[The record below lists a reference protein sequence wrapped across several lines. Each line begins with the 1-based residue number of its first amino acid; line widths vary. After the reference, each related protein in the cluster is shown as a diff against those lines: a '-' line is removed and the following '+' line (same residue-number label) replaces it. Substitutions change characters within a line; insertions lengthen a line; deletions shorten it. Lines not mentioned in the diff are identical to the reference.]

1 MLSLLCLLFQTVLA
15 KALFDN
21 AAESPEELAFRKG
34 DILMVLEQEQEGGP
48 GWWLCSLHGRQGIA
62 PANRLRLLQT
72 AVPPNPGLDTC
83 RAPSMDSVNITPRQ
97 QAARS
102 NTVATDDGVYLSPQ
116 SMAEGLY
123 QSPGA
128 SAAPRAGEMWHM
140 EGGRPRSHSSS
151 GAHSRP
157 ERDIA
162 IAGRPRS
169 PSVRGRGGVE
179 NDSLYQTPTGLS
191 PLTAQY
197 HRSQEVLSS
206 ESVYLTPSS
215 VPRAGVAPESQ
226 GETSYLMQRD
236 SGGQGNSEGCYLV
249 PRAATTAM
257 SNEDL
262 YQTPT
267 GGVVVAAPT
276 SGASGLSVSPHSKAT
291 LEAPNMY
298 QTPTPPGGSRTS
310 PKEPSLPN
318 SSSASAAGHNL
329 KPSLATANSSP
340 RPQAKGV
347 SKDLDNMGVP
357 STPPGARGKLVAGGR
372 GSPLLVRIGK
382 GGSPGSPNFGR
393 KPPPPA
399 PPVRGVTK
407 KSTTPPTP
415 APKPA
420 LPVNLA
426 ALKQPQAPD
435 EGLKMAP
442 VTRDENNKEGLI
454 QDKSRMKDP
463 EVQMVTPKVEDKV
476 QQDSNSDKLQDQVSM
491 RLCLEEREDVTVCIT
506 PLREKSGV
514 NC

>member
-1 MLSLLCLLFQTVLA
+1 
-15 KALFDN
+15 
-21 AAESPEELAFRKG
+21 
-34 DILMVLEQEQEGGP
+34 MVLEQEQEGGP

-72 AVPPNPGLDTC
+72 AAPSMPGMDTC
-83 RAPSMDSVNITPRQ
+83 RAPSMDSVNIAPRQ

-102 NTVATDDGVYLSPQ
+102 DTVATDDGVYLSPQ

-151 GAHSRP
+151 GTHSRP

-162 IAGRPRS
+162 MAGRPRS
-169 PSVRGRGGVE
+169 PSVRGRGVE

-215 VPRAGVAPESQ
+215 VPRASVAPETQ
-226 GETSYLMQRD
+226 GETSYLMQRE

-249 PRAATTAM
+249 PRAAITAM

-267 GGVVVAAPT
+267 GGVVVAAPISGT
-276 SGASGLSVSPHSKAT
+276 SVLSVSPHAKVT
-291 LEAPNMY
+291 QDTPNMY

-310 PKEPSLPN
+310 PKDPSLPI
-318 SSSASAAGHNL
+318 SSSASASGHNHKL
-329 KPSLATANSSP
+329 SPATTNGSP

-347 SKDLDNMGVP
+347 SKDLDNLGVP

-407 KSTTPPTP
+407 KSTTGPPTP

-426 ALKQPQAPD
+426 ALKQPQAQD
-435 EGLKMAP
+435 EGLKMVP
-442 VTRDENNKEGLI
+442 VNRDENSKDRNM

-463 EVQMVTPKVEDKV
+463 EVQLVATKVDDKA
-476 QQDSNSDKLQDQVSM
+476 QQDSNSDKLQDQVSI
-491 RLCLEEREDVTVCIT
+491 LCLEEKKDECDCCISH
-506 PLREKSGV
+506 LKRNLV
-514 NC
+514 